1 MSYFEI
7 KRRMVELVYI
17 LRSRPNDQKARS
29 ELSDLKKKNKLAW
42 LEVQ

>member
-29 ELSDLKKKNKLAW
+29 ELLDLKSKNKLAW
-42 LEVQ
+42 LEIQ